1 LGDGKLKNKVRGLTA
16 AVGVWVAL
24 TAVLH
29 LGSQLQQWSHILAG
43 ALIALVGA
51 VLARRWEWD
60 GVVAM
65 PVGVWLL
72 VAGITRGGHAG
83 LPVTWINLP
92 AGVLVSGACIAALL
106 DIDVPWAVR
115 PSRSR

>member
-1 LGDGKLKNKVRGLTA
+1 LRNKVRGLTA

-24 TAVLH
+24 TAVLR
-29 LGSQLQQWSHILAG
+29 LGPQLQQWSHLLAG

-51 VLARRWEWD
+51 LLALRWEWD

-72 VAGITRGGHAG
+72 IAGITRGGHAG
-83 LPVTWINLP
+83 LPVTWINIP
-92 AGVLVSGACIAALL
+92 AGVLVSAASIAAML
-106 DIDVPWAVR
+106 DIEVPWAVG
-115 PSRSR
+115 PTRSR